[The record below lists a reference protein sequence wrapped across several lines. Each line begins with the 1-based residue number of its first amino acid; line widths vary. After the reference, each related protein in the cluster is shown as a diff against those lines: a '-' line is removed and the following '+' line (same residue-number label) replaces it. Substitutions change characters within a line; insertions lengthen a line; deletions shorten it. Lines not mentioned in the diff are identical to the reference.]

1 MNILF
6 EIKYSIYEEKRSDY
20 LKLLEK
26 IKAYYAKDGIERYI
40 VFEDSKKINE
50 FTEIFLF
57 SSESDFEKFEE
68 NATDEINDMLSML
81 VSEMVVDK
89 KIKYRTKREVSV

>member
-6 EIKYSIYEEKRSDY
+6 EIKYTIQENKREEY
-20 LKLLEK
+20 LNLLTQ
-26 IKAYYAKDGIERYI
+26 IKEYYKKDGVDRYMT
-40 VFEDSKKINE
+40 FEDEKKKND

-57 SSESDFEKFEE
+57 ASESDFEKFEE
-68 NATDEINDMLSML
+68 GATEEINDMLSKL

-89 KIKYRTKREVSV
+89 KIRYRTKKEI

>member
-6 EIKYSIYEEKRSDY
+6 EIKYTIIENKREDY
-20 LKLLEK
+20 LSLLSR
-26 IKAYYAKDGIERYI
+26 IKEYYKKDGVDRYMA
-40 VFEDSKKINE
+40 FEDEKKKNE

-57 SSESDFEKFEE
+57 ASESDFEKFEE
-68 NATDEINDMLSML
+68 SANEEINDMLSNL

-89 KIKYRTKREVSV
+89 KIKYRTKKEV

>member
-6 EIKYSIYEEKRSDY
+6 EIKYTIRENKREDY
-20 LKLLEK
+20 LNLLTN
-26 IKAYYAKDGIERYI
+26 IKEYYKKDGVERYMT
-40 VFEDSKKINE
+40 FEDEKKKNE

-68 NATDEINDMLSML
+68 SATEEINDMLSKL

-89 KIKYRTKREVSV
+89 KIKYRTKKEV

>member
-6 EIKYSIYEEKRSDY
+6 EIKYTIKDSKREDY
-20 LKLLEK
+20 LNLLAK
-26 IKAYYAKDGIERYI
+26 IKEYYKKDGVDRYMT
-40 VFEDSKKINE
+40 FEDEKKKNE

-57 SSESDFEKFEE
+57 ASESDFEKFEE
-68 NATDEINDMLSML
+68 GATEEINDMLSKL

-89 KIKYRTKREVSV
+89 KIKYRTKKEV